1 MVLFLE
7 QLPNDNMQDHLEIR
21 IMQIIHN
28 TTLSFDFIQCI
39 LMSAYVAL
47 MCHTIVL
54 IILHFTAG
62 VLRTT

>member
-7 QLPNDNMQDHLEIR
+7 QQPNDNMQDHFEIR

-28 TTLSFDFIQCI
+28 TALSFDFIQCI
-39 LMSAYVAL
+39 LMSMYVAL
-47 MCHTIVL
+47 MYHIIVL